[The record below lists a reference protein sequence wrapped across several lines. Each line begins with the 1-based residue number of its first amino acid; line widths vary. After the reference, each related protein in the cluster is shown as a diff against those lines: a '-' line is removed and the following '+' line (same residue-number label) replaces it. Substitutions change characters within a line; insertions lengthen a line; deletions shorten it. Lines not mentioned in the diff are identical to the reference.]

1 MSILNGPPQEQTRN
15 DGQKSPLETLEKFGT
30 NHTKEVLDAGTETI
44 FGRDAEIDDLIKIL
58 SRKKKNNAILVGEP
72 GVGKTHIVTG
82 LVLRIAE
89 QKVPLMMEN
98 KIIYSL
104 DAASITAG
112 TKYRGE
118 MEERLKN
125 ILHEV
130 ETHGDIILFID
141 EIHSIMGGE
150 TSNSMSIANILKPHL
165 TTGKLNIIG
174 ATTLDEY
181 KKHFEKDGAMTRR
194 FNKIVV
200 DEPTVEACVNIIKN
214 ISESYAKFHNVVF
227 PNAILEEIPVLAKKY
242 IRDKF
247 MPDSA
252 IDILD
257 ELGSKIKVN
266 AQSSMVSPKFKKLK
280 AEFEK
285 LNTLRA
291 RIIRERR
298 YNEVKE
304 LKDKKVKL
312 QAELNAEKQEN
323 MSKISN
329 LVVTREE
336 LLHTISKISQIPLDK
351 LNSDGKKNI
360 KVLEEI
366 LDKKLINQDDA
377 KIKVIKALKRKVL
390 GLENPNKP
398 KSFLFVGQSGGGKTY
413 LSKLIADNWFDGSL
427 VRIDM
432 SEYQEKISSTALIGS
447 PPGYVGYEQGG
458 SLTEQVRRK
467 PYSLVLID
475 EIEKAHPDILNVLL
489 QILDEGFVTDSQGKK
504 VDFRN
509 TIIVMTSNLG
519 ARESSVEYTPVGFG
533 KAVQTSKI
541 EDTSI
546 DACKKHFRPELWNR
560 IDHVIVFNPLTKP
573 DMESILK
580 LELDSIAALL
590 KAKYGIKTT
599 FSKKLK
605 EILAERGFDKNLGAR
620 PLKRTVE
627 LLVMDVITDYIID
640 CDDISTVSK
649 LTLDWNPETEK
660 CVCEQPVSSKKISL
674 QKDLIEDGI

>member
-1 MSILNGPPQEQTRN
+1 MSIINGSPQEQTSRN
-15 DGQKSPLETLEKFGT
+15 EGHKSPLETLEKFGT
-30 NHTKEVLDAGTETI
+30 NHTKEVLESGTETI
-44 FGRDAEIDDLIKIL
+44 FGRDVEIDDLIKIL

-89 QKVPLMMEN
+89 QKVPIAMEN
-98 KIIYSL
+98 KLIYSL

-118 MEERLKN
+118 MEERLKM

-130 ETHGDIILFID
+130 ENHGNIILFID

-150 TSNSMSIANILKPHL
+150 TNNSMSIANILKPHL

-214 ISESYAKFHNVVF
+214 ISSSYSKYHNVVF
-227 PNAILEEIPVLAKKY
+227 PDSILEEIPVLAKKY

-257 ELGSKIKVN
+257 ELGAKIKVN
-266 AQSSMVSPKFKKLK
+266 AESSVISPKLKKLK
-280 AEFEK
+280 AEYEK
-285 LNTLRA
+285 LDFLRA
-291 RIIRERR
+291 TIIRERR
-298 YNEVKE
+298 YSDVKE
-304 LKDKKVKL
+304 LMDKKNKISL
-312 QAELNAEKQEN
+312 EIDAEKKEN
-323 MSKISN
+323 LSKISN
-329 LVVTREE
+329 IVVSREE

-360 KVLEEI
+360 KILEDI
-366 LDKKLINQDDA
+366 LNKKVINQDDA
-377 KIKVIKALKRKVL
+377 KNKIIKALKRKVL

-504 VDFRN
+504 VDFKN

-519 ARESSVEYTPVGFG
+519 ARESTVEYTPVGFG

-546 DACKKHFRPELWNR
+546 EACKKHFRPELWNR
-560 IDHVIVFNPLTKP
+560 IDHVIVFNPLTKT

-580 LELDSIAALL
+580 LELDNISSLL
-590 KAKYGIKTT
+590 KSKFNIKTT

-605 EILAERGFDKNLGAR
+605 EILSEKGFDKNLGAR

-627 LLVMDVITDYIID
+627 TLVMDVITDYIID
-640 CDDISTVSK
+640 CDDISTISK
-649 LTLDWNPETEK
+649 ITLDWDTETEK
-660 CVCEQPVSSKKISL
+660 CVCHSSAPTKKQNQPE
-674 QKDLIEDGI
+674 LID